1 MIAYRQRIQEYSD
14 FVQQRCIR
22 EEAGACTIKVCQDIL
37 TEQALQMESK
47 KTSYFE
53 FLYEQSRF
61 IKKRWWVLQGG
72 VLLYLWLW
80 LSNNANDMK
89 ETMRLMG
96 IFATMFVILIVPEV
110 WKNRRNGAVEVEQAS
125 YYTLRRICAARVL
138 LFAAVDFLIVMIFL
152 AVAYRTTALT
162 LNNLVV
168 NFLLPVNV
176 SCCICFR
183 VLYSRWERSEYVAVL
198 LCLLWVAVWTMIVVN
213 DAVYQRIASPVWKAM
228 LLLTFVYVVYCVRKS
243 LTFDEKMLEDYTNGI
258 RV

>member
-1 MIAYRQRIQEYSD
+1 MKAYRQRIQEYRD
-14 FVQQRCIR
+14 FVQQTCIR

-96 IFATMFVILIVPEV
+96 IFATMFVILIAPEV
-110 WKNRRNGAVEVEQAS
+110 WKTEETVPSRWNRHRIIRFAGSV
-125 YYTLRRICAARVL
+125 RRE
-138 LFAAVDFLIVMIFL
+138 
-152 AVAYRTTALT
+152 
-162 LNNLVV
+162 
-168 NFLLPVNV
+168 
-176 SCCICFR
+176 SCC
-183 VLYSRWERSEYVAVL
+183 LQQ
-198 LCLLWVAVWTMIVVN
+198 WT
-213 DAVYQRIASPVWKAM
+213 S
-228 LLLTFVYVVYCVRKS
+228 
-243 LTFDEKMLEDYTNGI
+243 
-258 RV
+258 

>member
-1 MIAYRQRIQEYSD
+1 MKAYRQRIQEYRD
-14 FVQQRCIR
+14 FVQQTCIR

-125 YYTLRRICAARVL
+125 YYTPDLCGESPVVCSSGLLDCHDIFGGSISDNGTYPEQSGCELLTSGQCVL
-138 LFAAVDFLIVMIFL
+138 LH
-152 AVAYRTTALT
+152 
-162 LNNLVV
+162 
-168 NFLLPVNV
+168 LLP
-176 SCCICFR
+176 R
-183 VLYSRWERSEYVAVL
+183 VV
-198 LCLLWVAVWTMIVVN
+198 
-213 DAVYQRIASPVWKAM
+213 
-228 LLLTFVYVVYCVRKS
+228 
-243 LTFDEKMLEDYTNGI
+243 
-258 RV
+258 

>member
-1 MIAYRQRIQEYSD
+1 MKAYRQRIQEYRD
-14 FVQQRCIR
+14 FVQQTCIR

-96 IFATMFVILIVPEV
+96 IFATMFVILIVLEKPKKRCRRGGTGIVLYASPDLCGESPVVCSSGLLDCHDIFGGSISDNGTYPEQS
-110 WKNRRNGAVEVEQAS
+110 GCELLTSGQ
-125 YYTLRRICAARVL
+125 CVL
-138 LFAAVDFLIVMIFL
+138 LH
-152 AVAYRTTALT
+152 
-162 LNNLVV
+162 
-168 NFLLPVNV
+168 LLP
-176 SCCICFR
+176 R
-183 VLYSRWERSEYVAVL
+183 VV
-198 LCLLWVAVWTMIVVN
+198 
-213 DAVYQRIASPVWKAM
+213 
-228 LLLTFVYVVYCVRKS
+228 
-243 LTFDEKMLEDYTNGI
+243 
-258 RV
+258 

>member
-1 MIAYRQRIQEYSD
+1 MKTYGQRIQEYRD
-14 FVQQRCIR
+14 FVQQTCIR
-22 EEAGACTIKVCQDIL
+22 EEAESRAIKACQDIL
-37 TEQALQMESK
+37 TEQACQMESK
-47 KTSYFE
+47 RTSYFE

-61 IKKRWWVLQGG
+61 IKKRWWVLQA
-72 VLLYLWLW
+72 VALLYLWMW
-80 LSNNANDMK
+80 LNNNATDMK

-125 YYTLRRICAARVL
+125 YYTLRQICAARVL
-138 LFAAVDFLIVMIFL
+138 LFAAVDFAIIMLFL
-152 AVAYRTTALT
+152 AVTYQTTALT

-198 LCLLWVAVWTMIVVN
+198 LCLLWVAVWTMLVAN
-213 DAVYQRIASPVWKAM
+213 DAIYQRIASSVWNVM
-228 LLLTFVYVVYCVRKS
+228 LVLTFAYVVYCVRRS
-243 LTFDEKMLEDYTNGI
+243 LTFDEKMLEDYTNEI
-258 RV
+258 RI

>member
-1 MIAYRQRIQEYSD
+1 MKAYRQRIQEYRD
-14 FVQQRCIR
+14 FVQQTCIR

-61 IKKRWWVLQGG
+61 IKKMVG
-72 VLLYLWLW
+72 VAGRSASVSMAVAEQQCQRHERDDAAYGNFRDDVCDSDCSGSL
-80 LSNNANDMK
+80 
-89 ETMRLMG
+89 E
-96 IFATMFVILIVPEV
+96 
-110 WKNRRNGAVEVEQAS
+110 NRRNGAIEVEQAS
-125 YYTLRRICAARVL
+125 YYTLRQICAARVL
-138 LFAAVDFLIVMIFL
+138 LFAAVDFAIIMLFL
-152 AVAYRTTALT
+152 AVTYQTTALT

-198 LCLLWVAVWTMIVVN
+198 LCLLWVAVWTMLVAN
-213 DAVYQRIASPVWKAM
+213 DAIYQRIASPVWNVM
-228 LLLTFVYVVYCVRKS
+228 LVLTFAYVVYCVRRS
-243 LTFDEKMLEDYTNGI
+243 LTFDEKMLEDYTNEI
-258 RV
+258 RI

>member
-1 MIAYRQRIQEYSD
+1 MKAYRQRIQEYRD
-14 FVQQRCIR
+14 FVQQTCIR

-96 IFATMFVILIVPEV
+96 IFRQL
-110 WKNRRNGAVEVEQAS
+110 
-125 YYTLRRICAARVL
+125 
-138 LFAAVDFLIVMIFL
+138 
-152 AVAYRTTALT
+152 
-162 LNNLVV
+162 
-168 NFLLPVNV
+168 
-176 SCCICFR
+176 
-183 VLYSRWERSEYVAVL
+183 
-198 LCLLWVAVWTMIVVN
+198 
-213 DAVYQRIASPVWKAM
+213 
-228 LLLTFVYVVYCVRKS
+228 
-243 LTFDEKMLEDYTNGI
+243 
-258 RV
+258 

>member
-1 MIAYRQRIQEYSD
+1 M
-14 FVQQRCIR
+14 
-22 EEAGACTIKVCQDIL
+22 
-37 TEQALQMESK
+37 
-47 KTSYFE
+47 
-53 FLYEQSRF
+53 
-61 IKKRWWVLQGG
+61 KKRIVT
-72 VLLYLWLW
+72 LLLVAAMTGSMVVGCG
-80 LSNNANDMK
+80 SNSSSDTK
-89 ETMRLMG
+89 SETMRLMG

-183 VLYSRWERSEYVAVL
+183 VLYSRWERSEYVAVM

-213 DAVYQRIASPVWKAM
+213 DAVYQS
-228 LLLTFVYVVYCVRKS
+228 
-243 LTFDEKMLEDYTNGI
+243 
-258 RV
+258 

>member
-1 MIAYRQRIQEYSD
+1 MKAYRQRIQEYRD
-14 FVQQRCIR
+14 FVQQTCIR

-53 FLYEQSRF
+53 FLYEQSRL
-61 IKKRWWVLQGG
+61 IKKRWWVLQAGA
-72 VLLYLWLW
+72 LLYLWMW

-96 IFATMFVILIVPEV
+96 IFATMFVILIVPEI
-110 WKNRRNGAVEVEQAS
+110 WKNRRYGAIEVEQAS

-152 AVAYRTTALT
+152 TVAYRTTALT

-183 VLYSRWERSEYVAVL
+183 VLYSRWERSEYVAVM

-228 LLLTFVYVVYCVRKS
+228 LVLTFVYVVYCVRKS
-243 LTFDEKMLEDYTNGI
+243 FTFDEKMLEDYTNEI